1 MRRFFLALGVR
12 LEVVARPLPDVVP
25 APQRPPEGRVGDALV
40 GDELK
45 DLPQQG
51 HRPTGGRVAEVLGRD
66 GEEGLQQ
73 VFLVLVEQRGPAT
86 AGLVGQRG
94 GVAVAQVRRDPVVDA
109 LAGDA
114 EHAGNVSGGAPE
126 VELQDREG
134 AAVEAGVRG
143 ASELTAELPPLPG
156 CEVKPA
162 HALLLLA
169 ADAVHE
175 QMPCQNNCGDLL
187 SYSFRGCLPSPA
199 WLSFPPPP

>member
-169 ADAVHE
+169 AEAVHE

-187 SYSFRGCLPSPA
+187 RRA
-199 WLSFPPPP
+199 